1 MPRFPISHRR
11 IPALLALALALSPCV
26 ARASFL
32 HGEALDSLANGLAIF
47 ILFAVPIGGIVLFW
61 LVHILPE
68 KVAEKR
74 HHPQK
79 DAIKTLCLLSLVFGG
94 LLWPLAWLWAY
105 SKPVVYKLAY
115 GTDKHEDYYRE
126 LAEKESQE
134 AGALADDVARM
145 RQELTVLAQRG
156 AKPDDLSALQDRLA
170 VLEAKLLAVGAE
182 QPVNTEQ
189 KA

>member
-1 MPRFPISHRR
+1 MPRFLT
-11 IPALLALALALSPCV
+11 ALHLLSASLALALAPGA

-47 ILFAVPIGGIVLFW
+47 ILFAVPIGGVVLFW

-94 LLWPLAWLWAY
+94 LLWPIAWLWAY
-105 SKPVVYKLAY
+105 TKPVLHKLSY

-126 LAEKESQE
+126 LAEKEPTGAE
-134 AGALADDVARM
+134 ALADELAKM
-145 RQELTVLAQRG
+145 RHEMTVLAQRG
-156 AKPDDLSALQDRLA
+156 ARPEELAAMHDRLA
-170 VLEAKLLAVGAE
+170 LIEARLLAASGE
-182 QPVNTEQ
+182 H